1 VRQLHSTLYS
11 LCTVTVNYPIV
22 CRG

>member
-1 VRQLHSTLYS
+1 VRQSHSTLYS

>member
-1 VRQLHSTLYS
+1 VRQSHSTLYS
-11 LCTVTVNYPIV
+11 LCTVTANYPIV